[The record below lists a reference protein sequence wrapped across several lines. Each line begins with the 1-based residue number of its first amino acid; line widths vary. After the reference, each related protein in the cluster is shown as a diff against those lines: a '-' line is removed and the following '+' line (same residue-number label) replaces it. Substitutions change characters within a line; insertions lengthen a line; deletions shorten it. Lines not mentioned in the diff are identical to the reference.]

1 MRVKGAHKGGDKK
14 AQIHSKTESQGR
26 GALASLPP
34 ASKATLSFCAQ
45 RSSPGLLQAAGCALR
60 AVGAPRPTLAAP
72 ALLQPPPR
80 RPSPSPRARSPSPH
94 ASPLSSPLPSL
105 PSQPGSAS
113 ASIAHSLR
121 QRRAPRSPSAAK
133 GCRPPLPSA
142 LTAGS
147 GVPAPS
153 PRRRDTPPPLLCSAS
168 SRRTHRAAERAG
180 ERAEERQPRRRGRE
194 GARGRPTGSRPG
206 CTEPACP
213 PGPSPPWGHT
223 CGRRD
228 PGQRRAG
235 REWRVAPGT
244 REAGEGAGAR
254 PG

>member
-1 MRVKGAHKGGDKK
+1 MPGEVA
-14 AQIHSKTESQGR
+14 QGR
-26 GALASLPP
+26 ARPRAALSARWGRAGPPWPLRPGCSPLPVARAP
-34 ASKATLSFCAQ
+34 P
-45 RSSPGLLQAAGCALR
+45 PGLEPL
-60 AVGAPRPTLAAP
+60 P
-72 ALLQPPPR
+72 ARFPSLLSPPF
-80 RPSPSPRARSPSPH
+80 PS
-94 ASPLSSPLPSL
+94 LPSL
-105 PSQPGSAS
+105 PGSAS
-113 ASIAHSLR
+113 SSSCAHSLR
-121 QRRAPRSPSAAK
+121 QCRAPRSRSAAK

-213 PGPSPPWGHT
+213 PRPSPPWGRT

-235 REWRVAPGT
+235 PEWRVAPGT
-244 REAGEGAGAR
+244 GEAGEGA
-254 PG
+254 